1 MKLDDLKNKW
11 KTLDKQLPEGKIVN
25 RQALRDLIRKTADE
39 DADCQSLPEPGV
51 EEHTG
56 DRKLLGDGG

>member
-1 MKLDDLKNKW
+1 MKLEDLKNKW

-25 RQALRDLIRKTADE
+25 CQALMDLIRKTAEE
-39 DADCQSLPEPGV
+39 DADSLSLPEPGI

-56 DRKLLGDGG
+56 DGKLLGDGG

>member
-25 RQALRDLIRKTADE
+25 RQALRDLIRQAADE
-39 DADCQSLPEPGV
+39 DADRHSLPEPGI
-51 EEHTG
+51 EEHAG

>member
-11 KTLDKQLPEGKIVN
+11 KNLDKQLPEGKIVN
-25 RQALRDLIRKTADE
+25 RQALRDLIRQAADE
-39 DADCQSLPEPGV
+39 DADCQSLPEPGI
-51 EEHTG
+51 EEHAG